1 MLSFRIGSNP
11 FFYQLNRFGLNTE
24 NDPIQR
30 ITCSVPLCSNSP
42 DPSYRHVT
50 PQPYPTVT
58 ERRRFAW
65 SNKISIPNSSAVFHV
80 RVLRLQFIHLFLSL
94 KWWENVRVQNAE
106 FRVPQHWAQV
116 YLSRGEF
123 FFFLIQFSVQLHA
136 VMMTVE
142 QLSLTNNLGDNKVK
156 SLACYVDLL
165 SF

>member
-123 FFFLIQFSVQLHA
+123 FFFFNSIFSSIA
-136 VMMTVE
+136 RC
-142 QLSLTNNLGDNKVK
+142 NDDG
-156 SLACYVDLL
+156 
-165 SF
+165 